1 MSPSNGQ
8 PSVPPGMAIDV
19 PLYDFGAGI
28 DLSNPHL
35 LIDGQAVTVTPAGDK
50 RKLVFHYQPPSPLA
64 GVISVG
70 VQTQDLASPPNA
82 FDGTLMK
89 FLIPGTVFLP
99 GDINP
104 DCTVAGADPLFL
116 ACSFCAH
123 P

>member
-28 DLSNPHL
+28 DLSNTHL

-70 VQTQDLASPPNA
+70 AESP
-82 FDGTLMK
+82 D
-89 FLIPGTVFLP
+89 
-99 GDINP
+99 
-104 DCTVAGADPLFL
+104 VAGPPHDLDGPPMKLLEPRTRFPTGV
-116 ACSFCAH
+116 H
-123 P
+123 NHGGT